1 LKFELLEMEMWE
13 EEILAKGVIERIG
26 LNDSAITM
34 NTTIE
39 RGKEL
44 TKIANHKEAV
54 IILLAKLIS
63 WEIISSHDEIEGI
76 GHRVLHGG
84 EKLSESV
91 LITEEI
97 LKEIEEASEHDPFY
111 NPASLIGIRVFLE
124 IFPDVPSLA
133 VFVNASSRGHKINI

>member
-1 LKFELLEMEMWE
+1 MEMWE

-26 LNDSAITM
+26 LNDSAITI

-39 RGKEL
+39 RRKEL
-44 TKIANHKEAV
+44 KKIANHKEAV
-54 IILLAKLIS
+54 IILLSKLIS

-76 GHRVLHGG
+76 GHRVVHGG
-84 EKLSESV
+84 DKFSKPV

-97 LKEIEEASEHDPFY
+97 LKEMEEDSEHDPLY
-111 NPASLIGIRVFLE
+111 NPASLIGIRAFLD

-133 VFVNASSRGHKINI
+133 VFVNTSSKEHTNNI